1 MNKVQVKLLIR
12 FQSDEDNFHL
22 KFSSDWNF
30 SIDGFQFSFINEN
43 QVQVSFEYEA
53 ELSEEWA
60 DGQIAHRIPSE
71 GDPEFEEKR
80 EKLEKVLDLIS
91 LSSGHGI
98 KIQTGSA
105 TVSSRGIGSSNP
117 VENTRVV
124 VLPDVEGI
132 TKRLEY
138 VKRRNDKGLFN
149 GLRSYR
155 MSLSYEDSGEK
166 IAKLWGVI
174 EQLYSKTGGKMFSSE
189 ELDKLKQLLNDW
201 DVSPDFKREIVLTRA
216 KDAPE
221 ISPMES
227 MVAKVKLMDEEGD
240 FSPEEIRKILSEWRK
255 ARSSTA
261 HGGRRSSSE
270 EVDDVLWDIEQ
281 TVEALIGNQ
290 VYPKMIRYL
299 LFQESDINKEFLERQ
314 GFLVSKLKD
323 GYCAYAI
330 RFGDFEHYKTFL
342 PNELTSN
349 EASIYVVSHNEIHK
363 LTKTNTQ
370 LVGMDDLK
378 EPIKGFISTLQNK
391 INDETE

>member
-1 MNKVQVKLLIR
+1 MNKVHVKLLIR
-12 FQSDEDNFHL
+12 FQSDKDNFHL
-22 KFSSDWNF
+22 KFSPNWSF
-30 SIDGFQFSFINEN
+30 SIDGFQFSFINED

-53 ELSEEWA
+53 ELSERWA
-60 DGQIAHRIPSE
+60 DGQVAHRIPSE
-71 GDPEFEEKR
+71 GDPEFKEKR
-80 EKLEKVLDLIS
+80 EELEKVLDLLS
-91 LSSGHGI
+91 LSSGQGI

-105 TVSSRGIGSSNP
+105 TVSSQGIGSSNP
-117 VENTRVV
+117 VDNTKVV
-124 VLPDVEGI
+124 VLPDIEGI

-138 VKRRNDKGLFN
+138 VKKRNDKGLIN

-174 EQLYSKTGGKMFSSE
+174 EQLYSQSGGKMFTDE
-189 ELDKLKQLLNDW
+189 ELEKLRQLLSGW
-201 DVSPDFKREIVLTRA
+201 DVSPDYKRDIVIKRA
-216 KDAPE
+216 KDTPA

-240 FSPEEIRKILSEWRK
+240 FSPEEIRTILGEWRS
-255 ARSSTA
+255 ARSSAA
-261 HGGRRSSSE
+261 HGARGSNSE

-299 LFQESDINKEFLERQ
+299 LFIESDINTEFLERQ

-323 GYCAYAI
+323 GYCSYAI
-330 RFGDFEHYKTFL
+330 RFNDFEHYKTFL

-349 EASIYVVSHNEIHK
+349 EASIYIVSHNEVHK
-363 LTKTNTQ
+363 LTKTSTQ
-370 LVGMDDLK
+370 LVALEELED
-378 EPIKGFISTLQNK
+378 PIKEFITTLQNK